1 MVIKNGSSVL
11 KGIQDKMSGMPK
23 NRGLHDREAKRAEI
37 IGAARELFVSDGFE
51 RTSISRLAKAV
62 GITANTLYWYFE
74 DKDDILV
81 AVLTAIVT
89 EDAADYAEVADHPLA
104 ERLEWL
110 VGRLRRVGPLVSTVH
125 ERATKSEVINIWHN
139 GFHSYSESLFSADIA
154 ASGLSGPDAD
164 AMIRI
169 GTFVVEG
176 LLTHA
181 PSPEASRAVIDQLV
195 DAISRGRSPEPPTVD

>member
-1 MVIKNGSSVL
+1 M
-11 KGIQDKMSGMPK
+11 GIQDKMSGMPK
-23 NRGLHDREAKRAEI
+23 NRGLHDREAKRAAI
-37 IGAARELFVSDGFE
+37 VGVARELFVSEGFE

-81 AVLTAIVT
+81 AVLTTIAA
-89 EDAADYAEVADHPLA
+89 EDAADYVAVADRPLA
-104 ERLEWL
+104 ERLAWL
-110 VGRLRRVGPLVSTVH
+110 VDRLQRVGPLVTTVH
-125 ERATKSEVINIWHN
+125 DRASKSAVINNWHN
-139 GFHSYSESLFSADIA
+139 GFHAYAKSLFSADIA
-154 ASGLSGPDAD
+154 ASGLSEPDAD

-181 PSPEASRAVIDQLV
+181 PPPQASRAVIDQLV
-195 DAISRGRSPEPPTVD
+195 NAISQAPTSP

>member
-1 MVIKNGSSVL
+1 MKAV
-11 KGIQDKMSGMPK
+11 QDRMASMPR
-23 NRGLHDREAKRAEI
+23 NRGLHDREAKRADI
-37 IGAARELFVSDGFE
+37 VGVARKLFISDGFE

-62 GITANTLYWYFE
+62 SITPNTVYWYFE

-89 EDAADYAEVADHPLA
+89 EDAADYAAVADRPLD
-104 ERLEWL
+104 ERLTWL
-110 VGRLRRVGPLVSTVH
+110 VERLQRVGPLVSTVH
-125 ERATKSEVINIWHN
+125 ERAAKSTAINDWHN
-139 GFHSYSESLFSADIA
+139 GFHSYAESLFSGDIT
-154 ASGLSGPDAD
+154 ASGLSGPAAD

-181 PSPEASRAVIDQLV
+181 PPPEESRAVIDQLV
-195 DAISRGRSPEPPTVD
+195 NVISLREADA

>member
-11 KGIQDKMSGMPK
+11 KGIQDTMSNMPK

-37 IGAARELFVSDGFE
+37 IGVARELFVSDGFE
-51 RTSISRLAKAV
+51 RTSVSRLAKAV
-62 GITANTLYWYFE
+62 GITPNTLYWYFE

-81 AVLTAIVT
+81 AVLTAIVA
-89 EDAADYAEVADHPLA
+89 EDAADYADIADRPLA
-104 ERLEWL
+104 ERLAWL
-110 VGRLRRVGPLVSTVH
+110 VERLQRVGPLVSTVH
-125 ERATKSEVINIWHN
+125 ERATKSDVINIWHN
-139 GFHSYSESLFSADIA
+139 GFHAYAESIFAVDVA
-154 ASGLSGPDAD
+154 ASGFSGPEAD

-181 PSPEASRAVIDQLV
+181 PSPDASRAVIDQLV
-195 DAISRGRSPEPPTVD
+195 TAMSHGRVPGG

>member
-1 MVIKNGSSVL
+1 
-11 KGIQDKMSGMPK
+11 MPR

-37 IGAARELFVSDGFE
+37 VGVARELFVSDGFE

-81 AVLTAIVT
+81 AVLTAIAA
-89 EDAADYAEVADHPLA
+89 EDVADYAAVADQPLA

-110 VGRLRRVGPLVSTVH
+110 VERLQRVGPLVSTVH
-125 ERATKSEVINIWHN
+125 ERATKSAVIDEWHN
-139 GFHSYSESLFSADIA
+139 GFHAYAESLFAADIV

-181 PSPEASRAVIDQLV
+181 STPEASRAVIAQLV
-195 DAISRGRSPEPPTVD
+195 NAVSHGPLSGGVQSGPTRPS